1 MQTGIETPLL
11 RILANFLHN
20 RRARIRVNH
29 TLGNTFNL
37 LAGVPQGDV
46 LSPTL
51 YLVMCN
57 DYSTPTFNQQ
67 SRNFCKQ
74 YADDF
79 TQVIVSKFN
88 TNIKPQHREIHIR
101 NVEAEINKQNEYERL
116 WKIKTNTEKFQII
129 HIGFWAAPDVTING
143 NILRPTQEAKLLG
156 MDLTYRN
163 FFTKQVK
170 SLKKKSKA
178 ALSKLYRFRYLN
190 KKLKLRLFKVMVL
203 PLLTYPIIPLNALSD
218 NQLYQLQ
225 IRQNDAIRWICNEH
239 WPTRCPLPQRHA
251 DLKLEYLKDR
261 IKRLS
266 EGVWVKINEENSQFW
281 RDTLA
286 IPTHTPHNWFPSAY
300 EASFN

>member
-1 MQTGIETPLL
+1 M
-11 RILANFLHN
+11 
-20 RRARIRVNH
+20 
-29 TLGNTFNL
+29 
-37 LAGVPQGDV
+37 PQGDV

-57 DYSTPTFNQQ
+57 DYPPPTFNRQ

-88 TNIKPQHREIHIR
+88 TNIKTQHREIHIR

-116 WKIKTNTEKFQII
+116 WKVKTNTEKFQII
-129 HIGFWAAPDVTING
+129 HIGFWTAPDVTING
-143 NILRPTQEAKLLG
+143 TILRPTREAKLLG
-156 MDLTYRN
+156 MDFTYRN

-170 SLKKKSKA
+170 SLKKNAKA

-203 PLLTYPIIPLNALSD
+203 PLLVYPVIPLNALS
-218 NQLYQLQ
+218 NNLIYQLQ
-225 IRQNDAIRWICNEH
+225 IVQNDAVRWISNEY
-239 WPTRCPLPQRHA
+239 WPTICPLHQRHT

-266 EGVWVKINEENSQFW
+266 EGVWVKINEENTQFW

-286 IPTHTPHNWFPSAY
+286 IPTLTPHNWFPSAY
-300 EASFN
+300 EASYN